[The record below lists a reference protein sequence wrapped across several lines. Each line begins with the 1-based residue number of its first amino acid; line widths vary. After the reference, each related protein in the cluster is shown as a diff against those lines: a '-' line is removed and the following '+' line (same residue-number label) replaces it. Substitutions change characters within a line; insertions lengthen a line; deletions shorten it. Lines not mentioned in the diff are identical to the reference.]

1 MIGAING
8 GGAKAPLIQHG
19 KTGTERSVTFKKE
32 FKNPPIISLTMES
45 SDPYTIYHAHVTQVT
60 TKGFT
65 FSAIHHQ
72 GSGSAGGLATLESCH
87 WIAIGEEK

>member
-1 MIGAING
+1 MI
-8 GGAKAPLIQHG
+8 LTG

-45 SDPYTIYHAHVTQVT
+45 TDPDTIYHAHVTQVT
-60 TKGFT
+60 TKGFK
-65 FSAIHHQ
+65 FSALYHQ

-87 WIAIGEEK
+87 WIAVGEEK